1 MMTLG
6 WTFVQFFLLEYLH
19 ANPPLIRSLSPLAY
33 CVLALGR
40 VPPTT
45 YAENTLYRGYQ
56 PATSCCCDT
65 VLLRVRI
72 PRLFTHLQNSS
83 SWDNQSRSAA
93 ATHSS
98 PLLWSGPPSS
108 LNCITS
114 FCQLHN
120 NFYTVSSLRAFPRE
134 MRKIPPTLPQNLS
147 IYIHIYIVYRMRWWL
162 QRSFHFIPSIYR
174 TEKESLYRL
183 WTQVSSIGGG
193 GGFSGASWLVE
204 G

>member
-1 MMTLG
+1 MTLG

-19 ANPPLIRSLSPLAY
+19 ANPPLIRSRPPLAY

-93 ATHSS
+93 ATHSP
-98 PLLWSGPPSS
+98 PLLFWSGPPSS

-147 IYIHIYIVYRMRWWL
+147 IYTYLYSL
-162 QRSFHFIPSIYR
+162 QDAVVVAEELHFIPSIYR

-193 GGFSGASWLVE
+193 GGFSGASWLAE